1 VLRKLEAFT
10 FFVAMLLVIVV
21 EGAWVYWIFGHI
33 PVYAP
38 AGRSL
43 NVVGA
48 GAWTGL
54 ALPQGWLL
62 GAVVVLVCRV
72 IAMFIPPADWTDGEW
87 FHNRRA
93 FVRLWSL
100 AVAMVSMQI
109 LLHILDKAATS

>member
-1 VLRKLEAFT
+1 MLRKLEALT

-21 EGAWVYWIFGHI
+21 EGAWVYWILVHS
-33 PVYAP
+33 P
-38 AGRSL
+38 AYPTAGCSL
-43 NVVGA
+43 NVV

-62 GAVVVLVCRV
+62 GAVLVLIYRV

-87 FHNRRA
+87 LHNRRA

-100 AVAMVSMQI
+100 AIAMVSMQA
-109 LLHILDKAATS
+109 LLLFLDKAATS

>member
-1 VLRKLEAFT
+1 MLRTLEALT

-21 EGAWVYWIFGHI
+21 EGAWVYWILGHS
-33 PVYAP
+33 PVYAT

-43 NVVGA
+43 NVV

-62 GAVVVLVCRV
+62 GAVLVLIYRV
-72 IAMFIPPADWTDGEW
+72 IAMFIPPADWTDGERLR
-87 FHNRRA
+87 NRRA

-100 AVAMVSMQI
+100 AIVMVSMQA
-109 LLHILDKAATS
+109 LLHFLDKAATS

>member
-1 VLRKLEAFT
+1 MLRKLEALT
-10 FFVAMLLVIVV
+10 FFAAKLLVIVV
-21 EGAWVYWIFGHI
+21 EGAWVYWILGHS
-33 PVYAP
+33 PVYAT

-43 NVVGA
+43 NVV

-62 GAVVVLVCRV
+62 GAVLVLIYRV

-87 FHNRRA
+87 LHNRRA

-100 AVAMVSMQI
+100 AIAMVSMQA
-109 LLHILDKAATS
+109 LLHFLDKAVTS